1 MENVEAANERITK
14 LKQRRDQLT
23 ARLQRLQQ
31 AEKAR
36 QRKLRTRRLIHMG
49 TMMETRAKDDPDYR
63 ERVRAALNEFLTR
76 ERDRKLFELPQRED
90 SESTIRR

>member
-1 MENVEAANERITK
+1 MENIEAANQRIAK

-36 QRKLRTRRLIHMG
+36 QRKLRTRRLILMG
-49 TMMETRAKDDPDYR
+49 TLMETRAKDDPDYR
-63 ERVRAALNEFLTR
+63 ERVRVALDGFLTKP
-76 ERDRKLFELPQRED
+76 RDRALFDLPGDQE
-90 SESTIRR
+90 

>member
-1 MENVEAANERITK
+1 MENIEAANQRIAK

-36 QRKLRTRRLIHMG
+36 QRKLRTRRLILMG
-49 TMMETRAKDDPDYR
+49 TLMETRAKDDPDYR
-63 ERVRAALNEFLTR
+63 ERVRVALDGFLPKP
-76 ERDRKLFELPQRED
+76 RDRALFDLPGDQE
-90 SESTIRR
+90 